1 MSDYTLDFELPL
13 HEIEEKI
20 DALKSTGIKTGMD
33 VSDGIKQLEE
43 QLVEKRKIIYENLS
57 RWERVQLAR
66 HPKRPYSSDLISR
79 MTDYWMELHGDRNF
93 SDDPAMVCGIARLN
107 DLKVMIISQEKGRG
121 TKKKVH
127 HNFGM
132 ARPEGYRKALRLMKL
147 AEKYN
152 IPVITLI
159 DTPGAYPGLGA
170 EERGQAEAIARN
182 IFEMSKLRVPIITV
196 VIGEGASGGALG
208 IGVGDMIICFENTWY
223 SVISP
228 EGCASILFRDSTR
241 ASEAADSMM
250 VTARDLNDLGIAD
263 IILPEPDGGNHLN
276 YDEAARILK
285 LALVESILSEIAVDP
300 DIRIQNRINKFANI
314 SLKKYDFFLFIKKII
329 KKNRT
334 NLIITTGTVE
344 LPFIKEIS
352 NKYPDKVTGV
362 EQKGDKSI
370 LVLDTCK
377 IVFGDKFNK
386 NSSTKRINKQLRNNK
401 ANQ

>member
-13 HEIEEKI
+13 LEIEDKI
-20 DALKSTGIKTGMD
+20 SALKSTGIKMGMD

-43 QLVEKRKIIYENLS
+43 QLLEKRNIIYENLS

-66 HPKRPYSSDLISR
+66 HPKRPYSSDFISR

-107 DLKVMIISQEKGRG
+107 DIKVMIISQEKGRG

-152 IPVITLI
+152 IPVLTLI

-182 IFEMSKLRVPIITV
+182 LFEMSKLTVPIITA

-208 IGVGDMIICFENTWY
+208 IGVGDIIICFENTWY

-241 ASEAADSMM
+241 ASEAADAMM
-250 VTARDLNDLGIAD
+250 VTAKDLKEMGIAD
-263 IILPEPDGGNHLN
+263 IILQEPDGGNHIN
-276 YDEAARILK
+276 YDEAAQTLK
-285 LALVESILSEIAVDP
+285 LSVLKSIHKLSLLTPEK
-300 DIRIQNRINKFANI
+300 RIQNRIDAFDNMGKWN
-314 SLKKYDFFLFIKKII
+314 D
-329 KKNRT
+329 
-334 NLIITTGTVE
+334 
-344 LPFIKEIS
+344 
-352 NKYPDKVTGV
+352 
-362 EQKGDKSI
+362 
-370 LVLDTCK
+370 
-377 IVFGDKFNK
+377 
-386 NSSTKRINKQLRNNK
+386 
-401 ANQ
+401 